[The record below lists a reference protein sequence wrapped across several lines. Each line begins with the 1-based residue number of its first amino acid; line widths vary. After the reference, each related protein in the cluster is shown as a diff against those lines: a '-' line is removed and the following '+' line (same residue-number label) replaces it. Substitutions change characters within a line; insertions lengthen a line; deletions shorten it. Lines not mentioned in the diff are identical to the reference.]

1 MDTQDTP
8 FNSAVDSITER
19 VCFYTIIGSYYVP
32 AYTYRALKK
41 GLNFIDQKTAHLID

>member
-1 MDTQDTP
+1 MDTQNTP
-8 FNSAVDSITER
+8 FNRTVDNITER

-32 AYTYRALKK
+32 AIAYRAIKK